1 MFTWLAVV
9 GKDDVEAAL
18 VVVVVVLIV
27 AVTDVVVVLG
37 LPGRDPLVL
46 CNLCNTK
53 AS

>member
-9 GKDDVEAAL
+9 DNGDVEAVL
-18 VVVVVVLIV
+18 VLLVVVLIL
-27 AVTDVVVVLG
+27 AVTDVVVALG
-37 LPGRDPLVL
+37 LPGRDPPVL